1 MTREFDPEST
11 IRPVAQEPTFVPI
24 VAKRRGPGVT
34 GTVLIAVVTAL
45 VVGDI
50 AAVGGYLLG
59 KRAAESASTSQSQTQ
74 DLSQLASASLA
85 PSQPASGPAPTE
97 SIAAIVKEVLPSVV
111 TILAEG
117 KTQVGSGSGFVFRS
131 DGYILTNNHV
141 VDVAKNGGNLSVIL
155 TDGTKFKG
163 EVVGT
168 NPAYDLA
175 VVRVAKTNLPAA
187 TLGNSD
193 ALRVGDPA
201 IAIGAPLGLAGT
213 VTSGIISALNRPV
226 TTGDTATA
234 SFIDAIQTDAA
245 INPGNSGGP
254 LLNASGQVIGI
265 NSAIAS
271 MVNGS
276 ETGSIGLGF
285 AIPVNSAK
293 RIAEELIATGTSQT
307 PVIGVSLDMNY
318 AGPGAKVIKI
328 TAGGPAD
335 VAGLKLAD
343 LITQLD
349 GRVIDDATELVV
361 AIRES
366 APGDQVKV
374 TYKRNGA
381 LKTATVTLGAAST
394 KP

>member
-1 MTREFDPEST
+1 MTGQFDPENA
-11 IRPVAQEPTFVPI
+11 IKPAGQEPTFVPI
-24 VAKRRGPGVT
+24 VAKRRGPGIT
-34 GTVLIAVVTAL
+34 GTVLIAVVAAL
-45 VVGDI
+45 VVGNI
-50 AAVGGYLLG
+50 AGIGGYVLG
-59 KRAAESASTSQSQTQ
+59 KRAAESTSAAAAQSQ
-74 DLSQLASASLA
+74 DSSQLTLA
-85 PSQPASGPAPTE
+85 DPAPNQLE
-97 SIAAIVKEVLPSVV
+97 PAAADSIAAIVKKVLPTVV
-111 TILAEG
+111 SILAEG
-117 KTQVGSGSGFVFRS
+117 KTEAGSGSGFVFRS

-141 VDVAKNGGNLSVIL
+141 VDVAKNGGSLSVVL
-155 TDGTKFKG
+155 TDGTTLKG

-175 VVRVAKTNLPAA
+175 VVRVNKTNLPAA

-254 LLNASGQVIGI
+254 LLNAVGQVIGI

-276 ETGSIGLGF
+276 EAGSIGLGF

-293 RIAEELIATGTSQT
+293 RIAEEIIATGTSQT
-307 PVIGVSLDMNY
+307 PVIGVSLDTNF

-328 TAGGPAD
+328 TGGGPAD
-335 VAGLKLAD
+335 VAGLKLND
-343 LITQLD
+343 LITKID

-361 AIRES
+361 AIREN
-366 APGDQVKV
+366 APGDQIKV
-374 TYKRNGA
+374 TYKRQGSTN
-381 LKTATVTLGAAST
+381 TATITLGSASA

>member
-1 MTREFDPEST
+1 MTSQFDPENA
-11 IRPVAQEPTFVPI
+11 IRPAGQEPTFVPI
-24 VAKRRGPGVT
+24 VTKRRGPGIM

-50 AAVGGYLLG
+50 AGFGGYLLG
-59 KRAAESASTSQSQTQ
+59 KRAAESTSAAPVQSQ
-74 DLSQLASASLA
+74 DSSQLALANPVPNQPVPAASD
-85 PSQPASGPAPTE
+85 
-97 SIAAIVKEVLPSVV
+97 SIAAIVKEVLPTVV
-111 TILAEG
+111 SILAEG
-117 KTQVGSGSGFVFRS
+117 KTEAGSGSGFVFRS

-141 VDVAKNGGNLSVIL
+141 VDLVKNGGSLSVVL
-155 TDGTKFKG
+155 TDGTKIKG

-175 VVRVAKTNLPAA
+175 VVRVNKTNLPAA

-226 TTGDTATA
+226 TTGNTSTA

-254 LLNASGQVIGI
+254 LLNAAGQVIGI

-271 MVNGS
+271 MANGS

-293 RIAEELIATGTSQT
+293 RIAEEIIATGTSQT

-328 TAGGPAD
+328 TGGGPAD
-335 VAGLKLAD
+335 VAGLKLSD
-343 LITQLD
+343 LITKID

-361 AIRES
+361 AIREN
-366 APGDQVKV
+366 APGDQIKV
-374 TYKRNGA
+374 TYKRQGSTN
-381 LKTATVTLGAAST
+381 TATITLGSASA

>member
-1 MTREFDPEST
+1 MPSEFDLESS
-11 IRPVAQEPTFVPI
+11 IPPQAQAPIFVPI
-24 VAKRRGPGVT
+24 VAKRRGLGM
-34 GTVLIAVVTAL
+34 GATVLIAAVTAA
-45 VVGDI
+45 VVGS
-50 AAVGGYLLG
+50 AAGFGGYLLG
-59 KRAAESASTSQSQTQ
+59 QQASDSTSSASASTLAQVPA
-74 DLSQLASASLA
+74 QLV
-85 PSQPASGPAPTE
+85 PAQAG
-97 SIAAIVKEVLPSVV
+97 SIAAIVEEALSSVV
-111 TILAEG
+111 SILVEG
-117 KTQVGSGSGFVFRS
+117 KNQAGSGSGFVFRS

-141 VDVAKNGGNLSVIL
+141 VDLVKDGGKLSVVL
-155 TDGTKFKG
+155 SDGAKFKG

-175 VVRVAKTNLPAA
+175 VVRVDKSNLPAV

-193 ALRVGDPA
+193 ALRVGDTA

-226 TTGDTATA
+226 TTGDTSTA

-254 LLNASGQVIGI
+254 LLNAAGQVIGI

-271 MVNGS
+271 MVNGG

-293 RIAEELIATGTSQT
+293 RIAEEIIATGTSQT

-328 TAGGPAD
+328 TGGGPAD
-335 VAGLKLAD
+335 LAGIKLQD
-343 LITQLD
+343 LITKID

-361 AIRES
+361 AIREN
-366 APGDQVKV
+366 APGDQIKV
-374 TYKRNGA
+374 MFERKGSPQI
-381 LKTATVTLGAAST
+381 ATITLGSASA

>member
-1 MTREFDPEST
+1 MTSQFDPENA
-11 IRPVAQEPTFVPI
+11 IRTAGQEPTFVPI
-24 VAKRRGPGVT
+24 VTKRRGPGIT
-34 GTVLIAVVTAL
+34 ATVLIAVVTAL
-45 VVGDI
+45 VVGNI
-50 AAVGGYLLG
+50 AGFGGYLLG
-59 KRAAESASTSQSQTQ
+59 KREADSSSTAAIQNQDSPQPTSTN
-74 DLSQLASASLA
+74 LSPTQLA
-85 PSQPASGPAPTE
+85 PAPAD
-97 SIAAIVKEVLPSVV
+97 SIAGIVNEVLPTVV
-111 TILAEG
+111 SILAEG
-117 KTQVGSGSGFVFRS
+117 KTQEGSGSGFVFRS

-141 VDVAKNGGNLSVIL
+141 VDLIKNSGNLSVIL
-155 TDGTKFKG
+155 TDGTRLKG

-175 VVRVAKTNLPAA
+175 VVRVNKTNLPAA

-193 ALRVGDPA
+193 VLRVGDPA

-226 TTGDTATA
+226 TTGETATA

-265 NSAIAS
+265 NSAIAT

-276 ETGSIGLGF
+276 EAGSIGLGF

-293 RIAEELIATGTSQT
+293 RIAEEIIATGTSQT
-307 PVIGVSLDMNY
+307 PIIGVSLDTNY
-318 AGPGAKVIKI
+318 AGPGAKIIKI
-328 TAGGPAD
+328 TEGGPAD
-335 VAGLKLAD
+335 TAGLKLQD
-343 LITQLD
+343 VITKID

-361 AIRES
+361 AIREN
-366 APGDQVKV
+366 APDDQVKV
-374 TYKRNGA
+374 TYKRQGSTN
-381 LKTATVTLGAAST
+381 TATITLGSSSA